1 MKKTFF
7 FFLFYQLT
15 THLNALS
22 PLSLAMCAN
31 RLKAYQFMAVNDI
44 QQLSDF
50 LTYLCAL
57 ICCGSHCC
65 CCCDCCVGRACKR
78 TGDEC
83 SPCRGRRSPKSGHR
97 TRYQEKGFRA
107 GNGQQLASREPDK
120 RERVRRSAAGASSVR
135 VRILERPTWRDLS
148 HSDCQG

>member
-1 MKKTFF
+1 MKNMYTFLSTHYTSKCTFF
-7 FFLFYQLT
+7 P
-15 THLNALS
+15 S
-22 PLSLAMCAN
+22 PLPCAQIGF
-31 RLKAYQFMAVNDI
+31 RHISFMAVNDI
-44 QQLSDF
+44 QQFSDF

-107 GNGQQLASREPDK
+107 GNGQQRASREPDK